1 MNLYPTILS
10 TSYHQ
15 SAGMSQQSQAQQLS
29 KNRIIQKTTLYIIGL
44 SPQLADESV
53 MRRYEYFGQYGKIK
67 NITLNKDN
75 AYISACSEKDGIDES
90 TSSNKSQISYAA
102 YITYTSPQDVSLA
115 ILALDQLV
123 YDNRTIR
130 ASYGR
135 TKYCKFFLKST

>member
-1 MNLYPTILS
+1 
-10 TSYHQ
+10 
-15 SAGMSQQSQAQQLS
+15 
-29 KNRIIQKTTLYIIGL
+29 
-44 SPQLADESV
+44 

-135 TKYCKFFLKST
+135 TKYCKFFLKNT